1 MTTTPTPKAVEALAM
16 AIYCHSPDDEMPVG
30 LIREMAAKACIERL
44 YSLGY
49 TITRAEPAPLP
60 DEVEKLLHG
69 VCDYLHH
76 EGSKDKL
83 RAHIAAQAQ
92 DLKLNLIA
100 RDAAFKR
107 VAELEAE
114 NKRLREANQ
123 WKPIES
129 SPRDG
134 TPVLC
139 RFKDMGKDELFSNL
153 FAVLRFT
160 GPYTMWGYAGPV
172 GHGGFPDSWL
182 EVWMPLPEPP
192 VAAQKQPEVS
202 DKAVCGYQVSDK
214 QHEPQKCGTCG
225 GDGIEKYRMKTWNRE
240 LKKYEW
246 NKCPD
251 CNGTGKVGE

>member
-60 DEVEKLLHG
+60 DEVEKCLIELETFANKQMEREFLTTG
-69 VCDYLHH
+69 
-76 EGSKDKL
+76 GSSFAGWMPTSSEFVDTI
-83 RAHIAAQAQ
+83 RAHIAA
-92 DLKLNLIA
+92 
-100 RDAAFKR
+100 
-107 VAELEAE
+107 LEAE
-114 NKRLREANQ
+114 NKKLINAITHAIAMLEIDAEA
-123 WKPIES
+123 
-129 SPRDG
+129 DY
-134 TPVLC
+134 
-139 RFKDMGKDELFSNL
+139 
-153 FAVLRFT
+153 AVDFT
-160 GPYTMWGYAGPV
+160 CTINILNEAL
-172 GHGGFPDSWL
+172 SQT
-182 EVWMPLPEPP
+182 

-225 GDGIEKYRMKTWNRE
+225 GNGIEKYRMKTWNRE

-251 CNGTGKVGE
+251 CNGTGKAGE

>member
-1 MTTTPTPKAVEALAM
+1 MTTTIT
-16 AIYCHSPDDEMPVG
+16 D
-30 LIREMAAKACIERL
+30 
-44 YSLGY
+44 
-49 TITRAEPAPLP
+49 TI
-60 DEVEKLLHG
+60 
-69 VCDYLHH
+69 
-76 EGSKDKL
+76 
-83 RAHIAAQAQ
+83 RAHIAA
-92 DLKLNLIA
+92 
-100 RDAAFKR
+100 
-107 VAELEAE
+107 LEAE

-192 VAAQKQPEVS
+192 VAAQE
-202 DKAVCGYQVSDK
+202 

-225 GDGIEKYRMKTWNRE
+225 GRGW
-240 LKKYEW
+240 LPVYEGDAE
-246 NKCPD
+246 KCPNCD
-251 CNGTGKVGE
+251 GTGKVGE